1 MIKEGQFTFIAGRDP
16 VRPFLGKYASKRADI
31 FEVIERRFQAA
42 GLAGMRYRP
51 LRLELEI
58 TTKCNDSC
66 PSCGMGALPLAQGI
80 TMTPEQRARL
90 VDEFDSIGLPSAAVT
105 GGEPF
110 IAVHALMPLIKA
122 LRGRGIDISKLTT
135 NGVWGAERRCQR
147 TFAQLEK
154 AGLFDN
160 RLFVPLI
167 MLSVGEQ
174 TMPLEWVARILNH
187 AVTHYS
193 NRELNVA
200 VSSLADP
207 SSRDHRIYDLI
218 DVYEKAY
225 GEFPHDRVHSTMR
238 VYLDN
243 DRLPDQQ
250 KADRPGHT
258 SVKRWMDRC
267 FDCFAPTVGTYI
279 LPSGLI
285 KQDGRVYACASFD
298 VPESLGFGNIF
309 TDGLRTIVERAN
321 DDTYLRLIADGGGLK
336 GLHGAVPDE
345 FTEATACGGFCASC
359 GLLSDKFRKVNAMAA
374 PVPLPVIPEQQL
386 MSRLRRATAVGS

>member
-1 MIKEGQFTFIAGRDP
+1 M
-16 VRPFLGKYASKRADI
+16 
-31 FEVIERRFQAA
+31 IERRFQAA
-42 GLAGMRYRP
+42 GLADMRYRP

-80 TMTPEQRARL
+80 TMTTEQRARL
-90 VDEFDSIGLPSAAVT
+90 VDEFDAIGLPSAAVT

-110 IAVHALMPLIKA
+110 VAVHALLPLIRA
-122 LRGRGIDISKLTT
+122 LSGRGIDISKLTT
-135 NGVWGAERRCQR
+135 NGVWGADGRCQR
-147 TFAQLEK
+147 TFDKLEK
-154 AGLFDN
+154 AGLFGN
-160 RLFVPLI
+160 QLFVPLI

-174 TMPLEWVARILNH
+174 TMPLQWVARILHH
-187 AVTHYS
+187 AITHYS
-193 NRELNVA
+193 DRELNVA

-207 SSRDHRIYDLI
+207 ASRDHK
-218 DVYEKAY
+218 VYELMAVYERAY
-225 GEFPHDRVHSTMR
+225 GDFPHDRVHSTMR

-243 DRLPDQQ
+243 DRLPEQQ
-250 KADRPGHT
+250 KVHRPGHT

-267 FDCFAPTVGTYI
+267 FDCFAPTVGPYI

-309 TDGLRTIVERAN
+309 TDGLRTIIQRAN

-336 GLHGAVPDE
+336 GLHGAVPDD
-345 FTEATACGGFCASC
+345 FTETTACGGFCASC
-359 GLLSDKFRKVNAMAA
+359 GLLSDKFREVNGLPA
-374 PVPLPVIPEQQL
+374 PKALPIITGQQLVAPLPPRTVASP
-386 MSRLRRATAVGS
+386 